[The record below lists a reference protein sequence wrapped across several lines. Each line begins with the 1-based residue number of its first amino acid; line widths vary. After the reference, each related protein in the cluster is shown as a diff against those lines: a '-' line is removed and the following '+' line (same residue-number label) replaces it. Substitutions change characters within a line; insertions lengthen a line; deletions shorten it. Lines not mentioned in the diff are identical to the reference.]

1 MLTKFLIAGKLR
13 NVERICILK
22 KANKYLSLIFEICLI
37 SQMLISSASV
47 AQAKGLKI
55 HYVKTC
61 YVVAKRNTWYYDKHL
76 HAIKKQSKIKKN
88 TCFVVKQK
96 VLSKHHN
103 VYYVPNFDHNL
114 RLRAKDFLVFKHR
127 PTENSEHVS
136 VILE

>member
-1 MLTKFLIAGKLR
+1 MLTKFSIASKLR

-22 KANKYLSLIFEICLI
+22 KANKCLVLIFEICLI
-37 SQMLISSASV
+37 SQMLIASASV
-47 AQAKGLKI
+47 VQAKVLKI

-61 YVVAKRNTWYYDKHL
+61 YVVAKRNAWHYNKHL

-114 RLRAKDFLVFKHR
+114 RLRAKDFLVFKYR

>member
-1 MLTKFLIAGKLR
+1 M
-13 NVERICILK
+13 LK
-22 KANKYLSLIFEICLI
+22 KANKCLLLIFEICLI
-37 SQMLISSASV
+37 SQMLIASSSV

-61 YVVAKRNTWYYDKHL
+61 YVVAKRNAWHYNKHL

-127 PTENSEHVS
+127 PTEDSEHVS

>member
-1 MLTKFLIAGKLR
+1 MLTKFSIASKLR
-13 NVERICILK
+13 NVERICMLK
-22 KANKYLSLIFEICLI
+22 KVNNYLLLIFEICLI
-37 SQMLISSASV
+37 SQMLIASASV
-47 AQAKGLKI
+47 VQAKVIKI

-61 YVVAKRNTWYYDKHL
+61 YIVAKRNTFHYDKHL

-96 VLSKHHN
+96 VLSKYHN
-103 VYYVPNFDHNL
+103 VYYVPDFDHNL

-127 PTENSEHVS
+127 PTEISEHVS

>member
-1 MLTKFLIAGKLR
+1 M
-13 NVERICILK
+13 K
-22 KANKYLSLIFEICLI
+22 KVNKCLSRIFEICLI

-47 AQAKGLKI
+47 VQAKGLKM

-61 YVVAKRNTWYYDKHL
+61 YIVAKRNTFHYNKHL

-96 VLSKHHN
+96 VLSKHRN
-103 VYYVPNFDHNL
+103 VYYVPDFDHNL
-114 RLRAKDFLVFKHR
+114 RLRAKDFLVFKYR